1 MEYYSGII
9 ELNWSTLVILGNV
22 VILYIIL
29 KRFFWEKI
37 RKFMLDRQASIQDAL
52 DNAEA
57 TNKRA
62 NEKMEN
68 YTKRIANVEEEGRDI
83 IRDAKARADA
93 QASEIIANAHKEA
106 SEIIAKA
113 QRTIEV
119 EKERATA
126 EMRQEIINLS
136 MMAAEKIVEREI
148 QSTGQEAIVDDVIN
162 KARSTGWQN

>member
-9 ELNWSTLVILGNV
+9 ELNWSMLVILGNV

-57 TNKRA
+57 TNRRA

-68 YTKRIANVEEEGRDI
+68 YSKRIANVEEEGRDI

-93 QASEIIANAHKEA
+93 QANEIIANAHKEA

-113 QRTIEV
+113 NRTIEV
-119 EKERATA
+119 EKERAVA
-126 EMRQEIINLS
+126 EMRQEIISLS
-136 MMAAEKIVEREI
+136 MMAAERIVEREI

-162 KARSTGWQN
+162 KARSAEWQN

>member
-9 ELNWSTLVILGNV
+9 ELNWSMLVILGNV

-57 TNKRA
+57 TNRRA

-68 YTKRIANVEEEGRDI
+68 YSKRIANVEEEGRDI

-93 QASEIIANAHKEA
+93 QANEIIANAHKEA

-113 QRTIEV
+113 NRTIEV
-119 EKERATA
+119 EKERAAA
-126 EMRQEIINLS
+126 EMRQEIISLS
-136 MMAAEKIVEREI
+136 MMAAERIVEREI

-162 KARSTGWQN
+162 KARSAEWQN

>member
-9 ELNWSTLVILGNV
+9 ELNWSMLVILGNV

-57 TNKRA
+57 TNRRA

-68 YTKRIANVEEEGRDI
+68 YSKRIANVEEEGREI
-83 IRDAKARADA
+83 IRDAKVRADA
-93 QASEIIANAHKEA
+93 QANEIIANAHKEA

-113 QRTIEV
+113 HRTIEV
-119 EKERATA
+119 EKERAAA
-126 EMRQEIINLS
+126 EMRQEIISLS
-136 MMAAEKIVEREI
+136 MMAAERIVEREI

-162 KARSTGWQN
+162 KARSAEWQN